1 MNPTDT
7 LLSFVFINFEIKQMK
22 NNQQSFK
29 IVGISIR
36 TNNQKAANNLGK
48 LWSKFIG
55 DNTTEKIA
63 NKISGDIYSIYTN
76 YESDHNSHY
85 TNIIGYRVDTLD
97 NIATGLVSK
106 EIPTSEYQ
114 KFTAK
119 GKFHN
124 CVQETWG
131 KIWSTEIERGYT
143 AGFEVSSDKS
153 LNMTNA
159 KVDIF
164 ISVK

>member
-1 MNPTDT
+1 MT
-7 LLSFVFINFEIKQMK
+7 

-36 TNNQKAANNLGK
+36 TNNQKASNDLGK

-55 DNTTEKIA
+55 ENTTKKIP
-63 NKISGDIYSIYTN
+63 NKVSDDIYSIYTD
-76 YESDHNSHY
+76 YESDHNGDY
-85 TNIIGYRVDTLD
+85 TNIIGYQVSSLE
-97 NIATGLVSK
+97 NIAAGLVSK

-119 GKFHN
+119 GKFPN
-124 CVQETWG
+124 CVQATWG
-131 KIWSTEIERGYT
+131 EIWNSEIDRRYT
-143 AGFEVSSDKS
+143 ADFEVYSGKS
-153 LNMTNA
+153 LNITNA
-159 KVDIF
+159 EVDIF

>member
-1 MNPTDT
+1 MT
-7 LLSFVFINFEIKQMK
+7 

-36 TNNQKAANNLGK
+36 TNNQKAANDLGK

-55 DNTTEKIA
+55 ENTTKKIP
-63 NKISGDIYSIYTN
+63 NKISEDIYSIYTD
-76 YESDHNSHY
+76 YESDRNGDY

-97 NIATGLVSK
+97 NIANGLVGK
-106 EIPTSEYQ
+106 EIPKSNYQ
-114 KFTAK
+114 QFAAK
-119 GKFHN
+119 GKFPE
-124 CVQETWG
+124 CVQRTWG
-131 KIWSTEIERGYT
+131 DIWNTEIDRRYT
-143 AGFEVSSDKS
+143 ADFEVYSDKS

-159 KVDIF
+159 EVDIF

>member
-1 MNPTDT
+1 MT
-7 LLSFVFINFEIKQMK
+7 

-36 TNNQKAANNLGK
+36 TNNQKAANDLGK

-55 DNTTEKIA
+55 ENTTKKIP
-63 NKISGDIYSIYTN
+63 NKVSGDIYSIYTD
-76 YESDHNSHY
+76 YESDHNGDY
-85 TNIIGYRVDTLD
+85 TNIIGYQVSSLE
-97 NIATGLVSK
+97 NIAVGLVSK

-119 GKFHN
+119 GKFPN
-124 CVQETWG
+124 CVQATWG
-131 KIWSTEIERGYT
+131 EIWNSEIDRRYT
-143 AGFEVSSDKS
+143 ADFEVYSGKS
-153 LNMTNA
+153 LNITNA
-159 KVDIF
+159 DVDIF